1 MPRSSLAAARSRSR
15 ALRPAVTRI
24 TAAVGQWIQHARR
37 RLRPGDVVRK
47 GVGDFVTSIDVR
59 AERRLRR
66 ELSRLVPDAGFVG
79 EETGGAAI
87 DRDWVWVVDPIDG
100 TSNFA
105 HGLPHH
111 AVSVAL
117 LWRGRPLLA
126 CLHCFPENATYHA
139 VDGGGAFRGQ
149 RRIRIPKGRFDD
161 GAIVGVQWHRGQ
173 QRLPLLPRIQASG
186 ARVRTFGCTVVQLAD
201 VACGRLDANVQEQG
215 RVWDIAAAG
224 LVVTESGGRFTT
236 WKGDAVFPFASL
248 AIGHTPTIAAAP
260 SVHAKLVRRLRGCR
274 PGAVV
279 PAT

>member
-1 MPRSSLAAARSRSR
+1 MS
-15 ALRPAVTRI
+15 
-24 TAAVGQWIQHARR
+24 VGHWIQNARR

-47 GVGDFVTSIDVR
+47 GIGDFVTSIDVR

-66 ELSRLVPDAGFVG
+66 ELGRLAPDAGFVG
-79 EETGGAAI
+79 EETGSAGF
-87 DRDWVWVVDPIDG
+87 DRDWVWVVDPVDG

-117 LWRGRPLLA
+117 LWRGHPVLA
-126 CLHCFPENATYHA
+126 CLHCFPENAIYRA
-139 VDGGGAFRGQ
+139 ISGAGAFRGT
-149 RRIRIPKGRFDD
+149 RRIRIPRGRLDD

-173 QRLPLLPRIQASG
+173 QRLPLLPRIQAAG
-186 ARVRTFGCTVVQLAD
+186 ARIRTFGCTVVQLAD

-224 LVVTESGGRFTT
+224 LVVTESGGRFTA
-236 WKGDAVFPFASL
+236 WNGDPVFPFANL
-248 AIGHTPTIAAAP
+248 DIGHTATIAAAP
-260 SVHAKLVRRLRGCR
+260 LVHAQLVGRLRGCR

-279 PAT
+279 PTT